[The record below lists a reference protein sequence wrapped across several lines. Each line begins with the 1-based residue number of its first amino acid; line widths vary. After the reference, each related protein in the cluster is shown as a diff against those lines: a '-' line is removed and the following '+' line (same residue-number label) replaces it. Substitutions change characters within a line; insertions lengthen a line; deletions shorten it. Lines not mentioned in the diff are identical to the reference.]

1 MSTNKYCCEFCG
13 KLFMRKTDHKKHA
26 YICEIINS
34 SKRQEII
41 LDEEITNIP
50 STFQLYKIILEMGK
64 KINILEEKLNGIHKI
79 SNTEKV
85 DILSTLNSTISSHL
99 YLNTPLFIDWIKTVI
114 VTDID
119 LELFIEK
126 DFITAF
132 TNIIVTSVK
141 VFETIHQIPIKWVDQ
156 KKNTFYIWSIDTV
169 DTRDNRDNRDNRD
182 DRDILNNNKYW
193 KKMNKDDFIYIIK
206 IIHKKLFQHLCN
218 WKKTNIA
225 KFTQNHKMEEIHG
238 KNIIKMMNVIEIDQ
252 EILSGKIKSNL
263 FSNLVS
269 NFIKS

>member
-1 MSTNKYCCEFCG
+1 V
-13 KLFMRKTDHKKHA
+13 
-26 YICEIINS
+26 YICEIIIS

-85 DILSTLNSTISSHL
+85 DILSTLNSTNSSYL

-132 TNIIVTSVK
+132 TNIISTSVK
-141 VFETIHQIPIKWVDQ
+141 VFENIHQIPIKWVDQ
-156 KKNTFYIWSIDTV
+156 KKNTFYIWSINTD
-169 DTRDNRDNRDNRD
+169 DTRDDRD
-182 DRDILNNNKYW
+182 DKNNRDILNNNKYW

-206 IIHKKLFQHLCN
+206 IIHKKIFQHLCN
-218 WKKTNIA
+218 WKKMNID

-238 KNIIKMMNVIEIDQ
+238 KNIIKLMNVNEIDQ
-252 EILSGKIKSNL
+252 EILSGKIKSSL
-263 FSNLVS
+263 FSNLIS